1 MRPQLF
7 REVRAVRVAVLV
19 KQVPATEDVR
29 IDDATGTMIREGV
42 EAELNPL
49 DLHAV
54 EEAVRLR
61 ERFGAREIVALSMGP
76 LRAAKALR
84 SALAMG
90 CDRGVLL
97 SDAKFAGSDTLATAR
112 TLASGLRR
120 EGAFDLVLSG
130 ERATDGETGQV
141 GPAVGRI
148 LGMSPLVFVSA
159 VESVGDGRIVVR
171 RAVEGGHER
180 VEAPLPAMLSVV
192 KEINV
197 PRLCTLGGRMRARRA
212 EIPVVGAAELD
223 IPDDRLG
230 LAGSPT
236 RVVRVSYPHVVR
248 KGRILSAKDGLD
260 AALDEILGVLES
272 RGIARGGERA

>member
-1 MRPQLF
+1 M
-7 REVRAVRVAVLV
+7 RVAVLV
-19 KQVPATEDVR
+19 KQVPATENVK
-29 IDDATGTMIREGV
+29 IDETTGTMIREGV

-54 EEAVRLR
+54 EEAVRFK
-61 ERFGAREIVALSMGP
+61 ERFEGTEVVAISMGP
-76 LRAAKALR
+76 LGAKKALK
-84 SALAMG
+84 AAIAMG

-97 SDAKFAGSDTLATAR
+97 SDRKFAGSDTLATAR
-112 TLASGLRR
+112 TLAAGLVH
-120 EGAFDLVLSG
+120 EGGFDLALSG

-148 LGMSPLVFVSA
+148 LDMSPLTFVSE
-159 VESVGDGRIVVR
+159 VESVGADTIVVR

-197 PRLCTLGGRMRARRA
+197 PRLCTLGGKIRAKKA
-212 EIPVVGAAELD
+212 EIPVVGAAELS
-223 IPDDRLG
+223 IPEEHLG

-236 RVVRVSYPHVVR
+236 KVVRVSYPQITR
-248 KGRILSAKDGLD
+248 KGKKLSATDDLD
-260 AALDEILGVLES
+260 AALDAI
-272 RGIARGGERA
+272 RGLLADRGAV